1 MAEQKSDEKTVRV
14 LHVLG
19 TTNLGGAESRI
30 MELYRC
36 IDRNRVQFDFL
47 IHTREDGHYSE
58 EIRSLGGH
66 IYSLPRFK
74 FFNIVQYRRAIHTFF
89 KEHTEFTAYDQYGI
103 YLSSDCQKGI
113 CQTVITVNNGS
124 PRQKCRGGQGTKRHC
139 NQNITFPFK
148 EQSGLSVY
156 MLQRGRNRSI
166 WGKSSQRGKSMDNSQ
181 CHRYAAF
188 PVQTGCA

>member
-47 IHTREDGHYSE
+47 VHTREDGHYSE

-89 KEHTEFTAYDQYGI
+89 KEHTEFT
-103 YLSSDCQKGI
+103 
-113 CQTVITVNNGS
+113 VV
-124 PRQKCRGGQGTKRHC
+124 QGHMTSTAFIFRL
-139 NQNITFPFK
+139 P
-148 EQSGLSVY
+148 E
-156 MLQRGRNRSI
+156 RN
-166 WGKSSQRGKSMDNSQ
+166 MPNSQ
-181 CHRYAAF
+181 YR
-188 PVQTGCA
+188 